1 MDANLPRRWT
11 TVFAM
16 SDDSCAGHS
25 LRVRLFSF
33 EHFRTRAHVILC
45 LSRDT
50 FEPKGAG
57 LVFLR
62 HHPQPIRGLRMRNL
76 TRHAP
81 AQGGMIQ

>member
-1 MDANLPRRWT
+1 
-11 TVFAM
+11 
-16 SDDSCAGHS
+16 
-25 LRVRLFSF
+25 VRLFSF

-76 TRHAP
+76 TRHAL
-81 AQGGMIQ
+81 AKGGMIQ